1 MSINKFFRK
10 KGVSP
15 IVASVLLVVIT
26 IAIGATTMAFLRS
39 LTNTNLE
46 KTKEQSA
53 KISCGSDVTLEIPIV
68 RDRYKICI
76 NETLSGSNGTSRME
90 VLFHNVGTKDVSGF
104 SVTEIYSN
112 GSVVTTPYDS
122 TTYQL
127 LRDEFNTVTFNFA
140 GNTTNIAQFRIEPLI
155 RSDPGKEYTV
165 CTDSAVVRDSD
176 EVVACT

>member
-53 KISCGSDVTLEIPIV
+53 KISCGADVTLEIPIV
-68 RDRYKICI
+68 QDRYKIC
-76 NETLSGSNGTSRME
+76 NRYNSTSNTSRVE
-90 VLFHNVGTKDVSGF
+90 VLFHNVGTKDVSGLSF
-104 SVTEIYSN
+104 TVIYTN
-112 GSVVTTPYDS
+112 GTILTTSYDTSSYQILRDTFVNINLPYD
-122 TTYQL
+122 
-127 LRDEFNTVTFNFA
+127 
-140 GNTTNIAQFRIEPLI
+140 GNTSAIDQLRIEPLI
-155 RSDPGKEYTV
+155 KSDPGKEYTV
-165 CTDSAVVRDSD
+165 CTDSSVVRDSD
-176 EVVACT
+176 EIVACT